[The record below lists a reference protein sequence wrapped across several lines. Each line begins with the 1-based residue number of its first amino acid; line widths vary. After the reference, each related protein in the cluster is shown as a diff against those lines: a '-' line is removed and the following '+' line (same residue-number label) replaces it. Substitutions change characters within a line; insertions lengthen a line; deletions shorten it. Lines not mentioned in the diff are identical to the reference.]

1 MIRMTAWRHQ
11 DERGFSAVS
20 VGILRNLFLGASKRR
35 QQIPSPAEG
44 TLVIHGDHA
53 AASSAAIMYGIQMN
67 DRKIILDSIR
77 VIFQAVR
84 LSSKSTELSLG
95 LSAAQL
101 FVLQKLEE
109 KEGLSINELARGTL
123 THQSSVSVVV
133 SKLVASGLVCRSVS
147 KRDRRRIEL
156 TLTEKG
162 REVLS
167 GAPEALQTRL
177 IKALDEF
184 SAAERLR
191 LGSLL
196 ARWIRSAGIS
206 SRVAPLFGEETG
218 ETR

>member
-1 MIRMTAWRHQ
+1 
-11 DERGFSAVS
+11 
-20 VGILRNLFLGASKRR
+20 
-35 QQIPSPAEG
+35 
-44 TLVIHGDHA
+44 
-53 AASSAAIMYGIQMN
+53 MN

-184 SAAERLR
+184 SCPLDPVGGHLLQGGAALRGGNRGDEVKERLVGVIMQSDLLKHR
-191 LGSLL
+191 LLHFEEEKVDRRREKSLRRSQGRL
-196 ARWIRSAGIS
+196 A
-206 SRVAPLFGEETG
+206 
-218 ETR
+218 

>member
-1 MIRMTAWRHQ
+1 
-11 DERGFSAVS
+11 
-20 VGILRNLFLGASKRR
+20 
-35 QQIPSPAEG
+35 
-44 TLVIHGDHA
+44 
-53 AASSAAIMYGIQMN
+53 MN